1 MPEEISEAK
10 YFAVAIYNIAVVGSF
25 TYFLS
30 VFGNPSVTTFVVL
43 RSLGIFIAAT
53 VSTAVIMVPKLI
65 AIQLNWTELLLGA
78 KTSNSLVEY
87 SETPGDAPCQYIL
100 PMHPINTLYSLV
112 NTSSQSPY
120 QYILPVHPINTL
132 FPFQYM
138 PPQMLINRPSHTPY
152 HLPQTPLALPD

>member
-65 AIQLNWTELLLGA
+65 AIQMNWTELLLGA

-87 SETPGDAPCQYIL
+87 SETPGNTNTL
-100 PMHPINTLYSLV
+100 SMHPTKL
-112 NTSSQSPY
+112 
-120 QYILPVHPINTL
+120 PINAPSQYT
-132 FPFQYM
+132 PFSIYSS
-138 PPQMLINRPSHTPY
+138 LKLN
-152 HLPQTPLALPD
+152 